1 MKKKEISIETEMK
14 LEKLRDI
21 LREMGKVLLAFSG
34 GVDSTFLLRVAH
46 DVLGENVL
54 AVIAS
59 SVTYPES
66 EKDEAI
72 RLAQGLNIRYKVI
85 QTCEIENPDFA
96 GNSPE
101 RCYFCKQEL
110 FSKLNDIAEAEGI
123 PYVLDGSNY
132 EDTTDYRPGMRAAEE
147 LNIRSPLKEVPLI
160 KKEIRQLSKAFKLST
175 WDKPSFACLAS
186 RFPYYTKVDAKSLE
200 QVGRAEEYLRTL
212 GFTQIRVRHHGQ
224 VARIEIVPEEFSK
237 MMEKKIR
244 EAIIEHFKKFGYIY
258 IAVDLAGY
266 RTGSMNEPL

>member
-1 MKKKEISIETEMK
+1 MKKKEISIETGMK

-46 DVLGENVL
+46 DVLGDNVL

-59 SVTYPES
+59 SATYPES

-85 QTCEIENPDFA
+85 HTCELENPDFA
-96 GNSPE
+96 ENSPE

-110 FSKLNDIAEAEGI
+110 FSKLNDIAKAEGI

-147 LNIRSPLKEVPLI
+147 LGIHSPLKEVQL
-160 KKEIRQLSKAFKLST
+160 KKNEIRQLSKAFKLST

-212 GFTQIRVRHHGQ
+212 GFTQIRVRHHGK
-224 VARIEIVPEEFSK
+224 VARIEVLPEEFLK

-244 EAIIEHFKKFGYIY
+244 EAIVENFKKLGYIY
-258 IAVDLAGY
+258 IALDLAGY

>member
-1 MKKKEISIETEMK
+1 MKKKEISIETEMM
-14 LEKLRDI
+14 LEELRDI

-46 DVLGENVL
+46 DVLGDNVL

-59 SVTYPES
+59 SETYPER
-66 EKDEAI
+66 ERDEAI

-85 QTCEIENPDFA
+85 HTCELENPDFA

-110 FSKLNDIAEAEGI
+110 FSKLNDIAKAEGI

-147 LNIRSPLKEVPLI
+147 LGIRSPLKEVHL
-160 KKEIRQLSKAFKLST
+160 KKNEIRQLSKAFKLST

-244 EAIIEHFKKFGYIY
+244 EAIIEHFKKFGYVY

>member
-85 QTCEIENPDFA
+85 HTCEIENPDFA

-110 FSKLNDIAEAEGI
+110 FSKLNDIAKAEGI

-147 LNIRSPLKEVPLI
+147 LGIRSPLKEVQLI
-160 KKEIRQLSKAFKLST
+160 KNEIRQLSKAFKLST

-186 RFPYYTKVDAKSLE
+186 RFPYYTKVDAKSLD

-244 EAIIEHFKKFGYIY
+244 EAIVEHFKKFGYVY

>member
-1 MKKKEISIETEMK
+1 MAKETERK
-14 LEKLRDI
+14 LEKLKDI
-21 LREMGKVLLAFSG
+21 LREMEKVLLAFSG

-59 SVTYPES
+59 SETYPES
-66 EKDEAI
+66 ERDEAI
-72 RLAQGLNIRYKVI
+72 RLAQELNIRYKVI
-85 QTCEIENPDFA
+85 QTCELENPDFA
-96 GNSPE
+96 GNPPE

-110 FSKLNDIAEAEGI
+110 FSKLNDIAREEGI
-123 PYVLDGSNY
+123 PYVLDGTNY

-147 LNIRSPLKEVPLI
+147 LGIRSPLKEVQMS
-160 KKEIRQLSKAFKLST
+160 KSEIRQLSRALELST

-186 RFPYYTKVDAKSLE
+186 RFPYHTHVDAKSLE
-200 QVGRAEEYLRTL
+200 QVSQAEQYLRTL

-224 VARIEIVPEEFSK
+224 VARIEVLPEEFSK
-237 MMEKKIR
+237 MIEKKAA
-244 EAIIEHFKKFGYIY
+244 EAVVKRFKKLGYVY
-258 IAVDLAGY
+258 VALDLAGY

>member
-1 MKKKEISIETEMK
+1 MKKKEISVETEMK

-46 DVLGENVL
+46 DVLGDNVL

-66 EKDEAI
+66 ERDEAI

-85 QTCEIENPDFA
+85 HTCELENPDFA

-110 FSKLNDIAEAEGI
+110 FSKLNDIAKAEGI

-132 EDTTDYRPGMRAAEE
+132 EDQTDYRPGMRAAEE
-147 LNIRSPLKEVPLI
+147 LGIRSPLKEVQL
-160 KKEIRQLSKAFKLST
+160 KKNEIRQLSKAFKLST
-175 WDKPSFACLAS
+175 WDKPSFAWLAC

-224 VARIEIVPEEFSK
+224 VARIEVLPEEFLK

-244 EAIIEHFKKFGYIY
+244 EAIVEHFKKLGYIY
-258 IAVDLAGY
+258 IALDLAGY

>member
-1 MKKKEISIETEMK
+1 MKKKEISIETKMK

-34 GVDSTFLLRVAH
+34 GVDSTFLLRVAQ

-72 RLAQGLNIRYKVI
+72 RLAQGLNISYKVI
-85 QTCEIENPDFA
+85 HTCEIENPDFA

-110 FSKLNDIAEAEGI
+110 FSKLNDIAKAEGI
-123 PYVLDGSNY
+123 PFVLDGSNY

-147 LNIRSPLKEVPLI
+147 LDVRSPLKEVQL
-160 KKEIRQLSKAFKLST
+160 KKNEIRQLSKTFNLST

-244 EAIIEHFKKFGYIY
+244 ETVVEHFKKFGYVY

>member
-59 SVTYPES
+59 SETYPER

-85 QTCEIENPDFA
+85 HTCEIENPDFA

-110 FSKLNDIAEAEGI
+110 FSKLNDIAKAEGI

-147 LNIRSPLKEVPLI
+147 LDVRSPLKEVQL
-160 KKEIRQLSKAFKLST
+160 KKNEIRQHSKAFKLST

-244 EAIIEHFKKFGYIY
+244 EAIIEHFKKFGYVY

>member
-85 QTCEIENPDFA
+85 HTCEIENPDFA

-110 FSKLNDIAEAEGI
+110 FSKLNDIAKAEGI

-147 LNIRSPLKEVPLI
+147 LGIRSPLKEVQLI
-160 KKEIRQLSKAFKLST
+160 KNEIRQLSKAFKLST

-186 RFPYYTKVDAKSLE
+186 RFPYYTKVDAQSLE

-237 MMEKKIR
+237 IMEEKIR
-244 EAIIEHFKKFGYIY
+244 ETIIEHFKKFGYVY

>member
-1 MKKKEISIETEMK
+1 MKKKEISVETEMK

-21 LREMGKVLLAFSG
+21 LRKMGKVLLAFSG

-85 QTCEIENPDFA
+85 HTCEIENPDFA

-110 FSKLNDIAEAEGI
+110 FSKLNDIAKAEGI

-132 EDTTDYRPGMRAAEE
+132 EDQTDYRPGMRAAKE
-147 LNIRSPLKEVPLI
+147 LDIRSPLKEVQLI
-160 KKEIRQLSKAFKLST
+160 KNEIRQLSKAFKLST